1 MYSLFMTFNA
11 KYNYLLE
18 DDEVNRWFLNLR
30 AKSILTATVYLRTL
44 GLYCK
49 IEKTSPK
56 RILEKANTR
65 EWQDSFID
73 FVRHEEEKGKAGSY
87 IVRFKKVLLSWLRF
101 NNIKIDLIVN
111 IKNEYLSPRTENE
124 SVPSVDVLS
133 KILRKANSRSMASIA
148 LMAFSGLRPEVLG
161 NFEGNDGLKIKD
173 LIDFNIK
180 KMDFENIPAMII
192 VRPNLSKARNQ
203 YFTFLGE
210 EGCTY
215 IKEYLIE
222 RSRYEKLTEESPL
235 IALKRKSKYSFM
247 RTLLITREIRNA
259 MRMAGVNSRP
269 YVLRAYFSTALDIAE
284 SKGLISHPW
293 RQFIM
298 GHKGD
303 IESRYSTNKR
313 LLPEMINEMRES
325 YKKSSKYFETKHI
338 EMDDAKTYLKKQLLI
353 ISGYTED
360 DIEKIDINNISDE
373 DFQKMLKDKLMGAMM
388 NNGSK
393 QKLININ
400 DIEKYLNMGYEFQA
414 TLPNGKAV
422 MKLPF

>member
-1 MYSLFMTFNA
+1 MTFKA
-11 KYNYLLE
+11 KYEYLLE
-18 DDEVNRWFLNLR
+18 DEEVKRWFLNLK

-44 GLYCK
+44 GLYCEMERTNPGEILK
-49 IEKTSPK
+49 IAGSK
-56 RILEKANTR
+56 
-65 EWQDSFID
+65 EWKDSFID
-73 FVRHEEEKGKAGSY
+73 FIRREEGKGKAGSY
-87 IVRFKKVLLSWLRF
+87 IVRFKKVILSWLRF
-101 NNIKIDLIVN
+101 NNISIDLMVN
-111 IKNEYLSPRTENE
+111 IKNEYMSPRTENE
-124 SVPSVDVLS
+124 SVPSTDDLS

-148 LMAFSGLRPEVLG
+148 LMAFSGVRPEVLG
-161 NFEGNDGLKIKD
+161 NFEGNDGLKLKD
-173 LIDFNIK
+173 VVDFDLER
-180 KMDFENIPAMII
+180 MDFEKIPAMIV
-192 VRPNLSKARNQ
+192 VRPNLSKSRNQ

-215 IKEYLIE
+215 LKEYLIE
-222 RSRYEKLTEESPL
+222 RSKEEGLTGESPL
-235 IALKRKSKYSFM
+235 IGLSRKSKYGFM
-247 RTLLITREIRNA
+247 RTLLITREIRYA
-259 MRMAGVNSRP
+259 MRTAGISSRP
-269 YVLRAYFSTALDIAE
+269 YILRAYFSTALDIAE

-313 LLPEMINEMRES
+313 LLPEMIEEMRES
-325 YKKSSKYFETKHI
+325 YNKSSKYFETKHV

-360 DIEKIDINNISDE
+360 DIGKIDINNISDD

-393 QKLININ
+393 QKLIDVN
-400 DIEKYLNMGYEFQA
+400 DIEAYLNRGYEFQA
-414 TLPNGKAV
+414 TLPNGKVV

>member
-1 MYSLFMTFNA
+1 MTFNA

>member
-1 MYSLFMTFNA
+1 MTFNA
-11 KYNYLLE
+11 KYNYLLL

-44 GLYCK
+44 GLYCE
-49 IEKTSPK
+49 IEKTNPK
-56 RILEKANTR
+56 RILDMANTR

-87 IVRFKKVLLSWLRF
+87 IVRFKKVILSWLRF

-111 IKNEYLSPRTENE
+111 IKNEYLSARTENE
-124 SVPSVDVLS
+124 SVPSVDALS

-161 NFEGNDGLKIKD
+161 NFEGNDGLKIRD

-203 YFTFLGE
+203 YFTFLGD

-222 RSRYEKLTEESPL
+222 RSKYEKLTEESPL

-259 MRMAGVNSRP
+259 MRIAGVNSRP

-313 LLPEMINEMRES
+313 LLPEMIDEMRES
-325 YKKSSKYFETKHI
+325 YKKSSRYFETKHI

-360 DIEKIDINNISDE
+360 DIEKIDINNITDDE
-373 DFQKMLKDKLMGAMM
+373 FQKMLKDKLMGAMM

-393 QKLININ
+393 QKLINIS